1 MLLAILRQ
9 PPLPTFLLTKR
20 GGKRAS
26 NGWGASG
33 ERRAGRTT
41 ASGGDELT
49 SGRFDPQPQ
58 FRDGGPRPPAIA
70 TGGDAMAPTRLA
82 KEASD
87 AFGEWLIEDVA
98 GARATNWASQR
109 SSMSPS
115 VNG

>member
-1 MLLAILRQ
+1 MLLAVLRQ
-9 PPLPTFLLTKR
+9 PPLQTSLLTPG

-33 ERRAGRTT
+33 ERRAGRIT
-41 ASGGDELT
+41 ASAGDELR

-70 TGGDAMAPTRLA
+70 TGGDAIAPARLA

-98 GARATNWASQR
+98 KALATNSASQR